1 MAFRSNSCICSAV
14 ATFIISPFQY
24 DMGHGAGS
32 VVGKGDKC
40 PLNPVGLEELL
51 CLSAEGEMRFPRGVV
66 LHFDIRPLNSIPQ
79 SGSDRLKKGLFGRK
93 KDGKTF
99 SRSGPSL
106 APEDLLL
113 RKYPAKE
120 EISPAGHHVFNPL
133 DIHNVN
139 AGTKDHIPIAD
150 FRLQI
155 ADLKSEILNLKSK

>member
-32 VVGKGDKC
+32 VVGKGDKS
-40 PLNPVGLEELL
+40 PLNWVGLEELL
-51 CLSAEGEMRFPRGVV
+51 CLSAEGETRFSCGFV
-66 LHFDIRPLNSIPQ
+66 LHFDVRPLNSIPQ
-79 SGSDRLKKGLFGRK
+79 SGSDRLEKGLFGCK

-120 EISPAGHHVFNPL
+120 EISPAGHHLFNPFDL
-133 DIHNVN
+133 HNVDT
-139 AGTKDHIPIAD
+139 GTNNHIPIAD
-150 FRLQI
+150 FRSQI
-155 ADLKSEILNLKSK
+155 VGLKS